1 MVIFKERD
9 FIMPNV
15 VFFSFSETDRDVVLL
30 IKGRALNP
38 RYANLDFKVQDL
50 LKRWD
55 TKDPAVIRQA
65 IAKSIK
71 GTSRTIVFVG
81 NDTYASY
88 WVPEEVEMTIE
99 REKPVYA
106 IRLKDTYGT
115 KPQCLTDNNI
125 HLHSWSEEELQYL
138 ATR

>member
-1 MVIFKERD
+1 MKGD
-9 FIMPNV
+9 FIMANV

-30 IKGRALNP
+30 IKGRAVNP
-38 RYANLDFKVQDL
+38 RYANLDFRVQDL
-50 LKRWD
+50 LQRWD
-55 TKDPAVIRQA
+55 TDDPTVIRQA

-81 NDTYASY
+81 NDTYGSY
-88 WVPEEVEMTIE
+88 WVPEEVEMTLE

-106 IRLKDTYGT
+106 IRLKDTYGIAP
-115 KPQCLTDNNI
+115 KCLTDNNI
-125 HLHSWSEEELQYL
+125 HLYSWSEEKLQDL